1 MPFINDVL
9 AHNQQQNRAAAEA
22 SQVSPVGTVRSR
34 YAFDA
39 GGIAERLRARIVG
52 QDHVLESLCQ
62 QLKVI
67 KAGLTEPRR
76 PLLVMLLLGDTGVGK
91 TETVRL
97 LAEAIHGDAG
107 AFCRIDMNTL
117 SQSHYSAAITGAPPG
132 YVGSK
137 ENTTL
142 LDEAA
147 ILGSASR
154 PGIVLFDEVEKAS
167 QEVVRS
173 LMNVFDSGHLRLAS
187 GTRELSFT
195 NCLVFM
201 TSNLGAESW
210 RRHQHHRWWHGRFN
224 LKRFRRSHA
233 NCRSTHFEAALR
245 AHFDPEFLNRIDCIE
260 LFDGIGANQVSRIVL
275 LEVERI
281 NQQLMKKQIQL
292 QVSDA
297 VIEHIAAQGFDEHYG
312 ARALRRSVR
321 DRLLVPLSAALL
333 DSGALTGELKGAGA
347 QVPQWFV
354 ANLVEGRVQCSAR

>member
-1 MPFINDVL
+1 MPFINEVL
-9 AHNQQQNRAAAEA
+9 AHNQKQNEIAQEV
-22 SQVSPVGTVRSR
+22 SQTAKVRSR
-34 YAFDA
+34 YAFDPDVVA
-39 GGIAERLRARIVG
+39 QKLQSHIVG
-52 QDHVLESLCQ
+52 QDHVIDSLCQ

-67 KAGLTEPRR
+67 KAGLAEPRR
-76 PLLVMLLLGDTGVGK
+76 PLLVMLMLGDTGVGK

-97 LAEAIHGDAG
+97 LAEAIHGDAS

-142 LDEAA
+142 IDEEA

-173 LMNVFDSGHLRLAS
+173 LMNVFDNGRLRLAS

-201 TSNLGAESW
+201 TSNLGAEHW
-210 RRHQHHRWWHGRFN
+210 RQYQKKNWKNW
-224 LKRFRRSHA
+224 LSKRRLPSRA
-233 NCRSTHFEAALR
+233 EHFETALR
-245 AHFDPEFLNRIDCIE
+245 GHFDPEFLNRIDRIE
-260 LFDGIGANQVSRIVL
+260 LFDSISSSHVAHIVE
-275 LEVERI
+275 LEVARI
-281 NQQLMKKQIQL
+281 NQQLLKKKIQL
-292 QVSDA
+292 RVSDD
-297 VIEHIAAQGFDEHYG
+297 VINFIAEQGFDDKYG

-333 DSGALTGELKGAGA
+333 ESGALTVELTGE
-347 QVPQWFV
+347 PQWFV
-354 ANLVEGRVQCSAR
+354 ASLVAGQVHCEWQRV